1 MRIAVFGL
9 GYVGS
14 VSAACLANEGHT
26 VVGVDPNVDKVEQIN
41 AGVSPVLE
49 PMVPEYLATAV
60 ADGRI
65 RATTSAAE
73 AVAETDISLLCVG
86 TPSRANGDI
95 DLRYIEQVAAEIGTA
110 LADLDHTHTVVIRST
125 VMPGTADRVAAVLTE
140 TSGRVEGE
148 TVFVG
153 NNPEFLREGQ
163 GVADF
168 VNPPLILI
176 GADDDHT
183 ATMIEALYEGIPAVG
198 EDGSP
203 AAERLVEPRRL
214 AEMVKYANNSWHAT
228 KVTYANEIGAV
239 SRAMGIDG
247 TRVME
252 ILCADTKLNISTAY
266 LRPGFAFGGSCLP
279 KDVRALNHAAKV
291 RDVSV
296 PLLGSLLLSNSIQVQ
311 RVVDQLVEWGPQ
323 RIGFFGLA
331 FKAGTDDL
339 RESPLVE
346 VVERMV
352 GKGNEVSIHD
362 ADVSAPDLI
371 GGNAA
376 FIEREI
382 PHLSSVL
389 RDDPAHVVAECDVLV
404 ISKVTPATL
413 AALADRPAGTRVI
426 DLVRLP
432 VEVRSGIDA
441 ADYVGVAW

>member
-14 VSAACLANEGHT
+14 VSAACLANQGHT
-26 VVGVDPNVDKVEQIN
+26 VVGVDPNTDKVAQIN

-49 PMVPEYLATAV
+49 PMVPEYLAEAV

-65 RATTSAAE
+65 RATTSAAD

-110 LADLDHTHTVVIRST
+110 LAGLDHAHTVVIRST
-125 VMPGTADRVAAVLTE
+125 VMPGTADRVAEILTE

-168 VNPPLILI
+168 INPPLILI
-176 GADDDHT
+176 GADDEHT
-183 ATMIEALYEGIPAVG
+183 AGMIGALYDGI
-198 EDGSP
+198 E
-203 AAERLVEPRRL
+203 AERLVERRRL

-252 ILCADTKLNISTAY
+252 ILCADTKLNISKAY
-266 LRPGFAFGGSCLP
+266 MRPGFAFGGSCLP

-296 PLLGSLLLSNSIQVQ
+296 PLLGSLLTSNSIQIQ
-311 RVVDQLVEWGPQ
+311 RILDQLVDWSPQ
-323 RIGFFGLA
+323 RVGFFGLA

-352 GKGNEVSIHD
+352 GKGFEISIHD

-382 PHLSSVL
+382 PHLASVL
-389 RDDPAHVVAECDVLV
+389 RDAPADVVAECDVLV

-413 AALADRPAGTRVI
+413 EALAARPAGTKVI

-432 VEVRSGIDA
+432 DDVRGAIDA
-441 ADYVGVAW
+441 TDYLGVAW